1 MAPAKRVR
9 PYKDFLTPAMHRRFA
24 MATSILF
31 GLCYLESILIGEKNS
46 LIWSWFPFG
55 RAGIRTGL
63 LFIPAFVIFILRV
76 AQLHVGLRTSDSG
89 WKTFKTYSLNFN
101 VVQTIGFY
109 VFSAYMFS
117 EIYIWSASKDADMS
131 RIKVIPKTDR
141 PMLNEK
147 PIYVA
152 SYLVILGV
160 VQAGFHL
167 FYDYDRIDMPV
178 TKTKTENSSEQ
189 KSNVVVAPTLQL
201 RAKLPAMISTS
212 IQRALGVAIV
222 SPFLYYMNWGIY
234 PYSIRRFAWSLN
246 RTWVKL
252 FWNLPKSGTLPSIH
266 PFHIGVLM
274 RTVTSGFLLLML
286 WEVGNAAFS
295 TYVAQEPLKNKRP
308 ITYESR
314 DPNGSLLTGLRG
326 KKLQTKAFAFWE
338 LVYIAQRFEG
348 RRKNIFEDIDR
359 LGGSTWSQI
368 LAVCLKT
375 IQGMEQRI
383 TEYQKPP
390 PVVADAKTKTLGGRD
405 PALAPDPTS
414 LLPRISA
421 PLKDGL
427 NAPGDIFSASPTG
440 KTESQ
445 RAVEAVGRFAKRHG
459 QSPPKSISPR
469 SKQLLIKAESAVLTR
484 EQQEAVSKQG
494 LGGLIKGWFLILV
507 KSSLGW
513 PFRQEYR
520 RRVATVVLG
529 TPYGDVGVIEDAIDA
544 LTRLAV
550 CSLAEDKYGNVQKD
564 VKMII
569 QTFTRAVIVLEGF
582 KTTIGIHWTDVE
594 HKQESPEVDT
604 ILETLKSGLNEL
616 VGAFGDYS
624 QDLRLSQSEMRQAR
638 EAATP
643 MRRPQMAEV
652 K

>member
-1 MAPAKRVR
+1 MAPAKKAR

-24 MATSILF
+24 MATSTLF

-55 RAGIRTGL
+55 RAGIRAGL

-76 AQLHVGLRTSDSG
+76 AQLHVGLRTSDSA
-89 WKTFKTYSLNFN
+89 WQTFKSYSLNSN

-117 EIYIWSASKDADMS
+117 EIYIWSSSKDADMN

-147 PIYVA
+147 PIYIA
-152 SYLVILGV
+152 SYLLILAF

-178 TKTKTENSSEQ
+178 TKTKTGTSSEQ
-189 KSNVVVAPTLQL
+189 NSSVAVAPAVQL
-201 RAKLPAMISTS
+201 RTKLPAMISTS
-212 IQRALGVAIV
+212 IQRALAVAMF

-234 PYSIRRFAWSLN
+234 PYSIRRFAWSCN
-246 RTWVKL
+246 RMWVKM
-252 FWNLPKSGTLPSIH
+252 FWNLPKSSALPSIH

-274 RTVTSGFLLLML
+274 RSVTSGFLLLML

-295 TYVAQEPLKNKRP
+295 AYVAQEPLKNERP

-338 LVYIAQRFEG
+338 LVYIAERFEG

-359 LGGSTWSQI
+359 AGGSTWSQI
-368 LAVCLKT
+368 LAVCLET

-383 TEYQKPP
+383 IEYRKPP
-390 PVVADAKTKTLGGRD
+390 PAAADANAK
-405 PALAPDPTS
+405 ALAPDPAP

-427 NAPGDIFSASPTG
+427 NASGDLFSASSAG
-440 KTESQ
+440 RTESQ

-469 SKQLLIKAESAVLTR
+469 SKQLLIKAESAVLTQ
-484 EQQEAVSKQG
+484 EQQEALSKQG
-494 LGGLIKGWFLILV
+494 FGGLIKGWFLTFL

-520 RRVATVVLG
+520 RRIAKVVLG
-529 TPYGDVGVIEDAIDA
+529 TPYGDVGIIVDAIDA
-544 LTRLAV
+544 LTRFAV
-550 CSLAEDKYGNVQKD
+550 SSLAEDKYGNVQKD

-582 KTTIGIHWTDVE
+582 KTTLGLHWTDVE

-604 ILETLKSGLNEL
+604 ILEALKGGLNEL

-643 MRRPQMAEV
+643 IRRPQMAEV